1 MDAVFLFFFHVFRI
15 FRIFS
20 CFRISLLYLFSCAL
34 SYLGYFSSLIF
45 MKSVFMIKC
54 SGWVHIN
61 NSCVVHIHS
70 LRGCTCGTVT
80 VG

>member
-1 MDAVFLFFFHVFRI
+1 MQYFFSFFM
-15 FRIFS
+15 FCFQ
-20 CFRISLLYLFSCAL
+20 FRISLLYLFSCVL

-54 SGWVHIN
+54 SVWVHIN
-61 NSCVVHIHS
+61 NLCVVHIHS